1 MGICLTDR
9 EREMILEMDLI
20 YTVRWNGMEKYICR
34 KCGYSEKVSR
44 WLWKCPKC
52 GGVLDVMPV
61 GSKCKKCITLGEGDT
76 PLVNLFGF
84 GRNIHFKL
92 EYTNP
97 TGSFKDRGT
106 AAAMSRALEMGTM
119 CVVEDSSG
127 NAGISVAAYAASGGV
142 RANIVVPRDI
152 AVPKRML
159 MESLGAQVYEA
170 EDRDEAS
177 AKAQEMEGKG
187 CAYIGHPWNPWFVH
201 GMAKFSNEVVKQM
214 KEVPDSIVMPV
225 SSGTLFVGSYHGF
238 KSMSGKVPKMYA
250 VQAAGSA
257 PLYEKIHGKNGK
269 KASKLADALKIM
281 EPPRLEQMAE
291 IVSETKGDVSLVND
305 EMIVESLRKLLQ
317 SGAIVE
323 PSSAAALAGYY
334 DLLNSGKIDR
344 EESTVIVLTGSGLK
358 YYEALNRIKA

>member
-1 MGICLTDR
+1 MR
-9 EREMILEMDLI
+9 
-20 YTVRWNGMEKYICR
+20 MEKYVCR
-34 KCGYSEKVSR
+34 KCGYTESAGR

-52 GGVLDVMPV
+52 GGVLDVIPA
-61 GSKCKKCITLGEGDT
+61 GTKCKKCVTLGEGDT

-84 GRNIHFKL
+84 GRNIFFKL

-106 AAAMSRALEMGTM
+106 SAAISRALEMGTI
-119 CVVEDSSG
+119 CVTEDSSG
-127 NAGISVAAYAASGGV
+127 NAGISVSAYAASAGI

-170 EDRDEAS
+170 EDRDDAS

-201 GMAKFSNEVVKQM
+201 GMVKFSGEIVKQM
-214 KEVPDSIVMPV
+214 KGVPDAIVMPV
-225 SSGTLFVGSYHGF
+225 SSGTLFVGSYQGF
-238 KSMSGKVPKMYA
+238 ADMKGKVPRMYA
-250 VQAAGSA
+250 VQATGTA
-257 PLYEKIHGKNGK
+257 PLYEKVHGKTDGN
-269 KASKLADALKIM
+269 ASRLADALKIR

-291 IVSETKGDVSLVND
+291 IVSKTGGDVSLVND
-305 EMIVESLRKLLQ
+305 QMIVESLRKLLQ

-323 PSSAAALAGYY
+323 PTSAAALAGYY
-334 DLLNSGKIDR
+334 DLLDSGKIDR
-344 EESTVIVLTGSGLK
+344 DEKTVIVLTGSGLK
-358 YYEALNRIKA
+358 YYETLFGARG